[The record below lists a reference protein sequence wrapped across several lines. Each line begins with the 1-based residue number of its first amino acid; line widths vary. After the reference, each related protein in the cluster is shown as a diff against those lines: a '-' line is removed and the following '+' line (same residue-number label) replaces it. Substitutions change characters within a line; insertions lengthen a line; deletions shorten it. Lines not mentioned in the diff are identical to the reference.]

1 MYPAKLNQ
9 LSEVYK
15 LGDVEPKYRMFYLE
29 LYHDVY
35 ALNDEVRDCI
45 LLFFFLFFYL
55 LLLFAFFFFFIAES
69 LIFFFLNTAY

>member
-45 LLFFFLFFYL
+45 LLFFSYFSICYCFLLFFFSL
-55 LLLFAFFFFFIAES
+55 LL
-69 LIFFFLNTAY
+69 NR